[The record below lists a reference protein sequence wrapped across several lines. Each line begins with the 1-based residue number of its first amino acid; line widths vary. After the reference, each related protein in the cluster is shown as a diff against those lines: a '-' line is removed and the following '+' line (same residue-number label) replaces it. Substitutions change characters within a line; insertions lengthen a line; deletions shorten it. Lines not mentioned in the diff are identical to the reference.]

1 MKFSTA
7 LHTQQISSQG
17 WKCVYE
23 SKCEINVKSR
33 RFCQL
38 CRLEKCFR
46 VGMRKEWIL
55 KDDEKQERKEKIL
68 KNKEGEEKEWV

>member
-1 MKFSTA
+1 MND
-7 LHTQQISSQG
+7 
-17 WKCVYE
+17 
-23 SKCEINVKSR
+23 SKCEIDVKTR

-55 KDDEKQERKEKIL
+55 KDDEKLERKEKIL
-68 KNKEGEEKEWV
+68 KNKEGDRNSAVD